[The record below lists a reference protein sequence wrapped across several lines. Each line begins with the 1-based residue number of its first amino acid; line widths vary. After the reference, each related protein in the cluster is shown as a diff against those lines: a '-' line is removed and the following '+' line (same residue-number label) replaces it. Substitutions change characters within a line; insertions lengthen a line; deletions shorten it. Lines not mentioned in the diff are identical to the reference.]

1 MSYED
6 NLNDN
11 PIPSILRRLRILETT
26 APVGFTSISRGAL
39 RVASNEG
46 LLVQGSQKVEGW
58 LVVTGTER
66 VTGLLEVLGTLSVAG
81 QMNVTGPLNTSGEM
95 NVNGPLKVSGA
106 ATLGAILTLA
116 AGGKILGGGMTIEGG
131 KVKFDT
137 GASLEA
143 DGGGARLISGGSGP
157 RAYVF
162 PGSAGMQFD
171 PSRGVQVNGTG
182 THVAGM
188 LWADGG
194 LQTQGS
200 KNFIM
205 NHPLKPGHWLRHG
218 STESPVSGIEYWG
231 AVELDRSG
239 RAVVDLPDYFEEL
252 AKPAG
257 RTVLVTGRGFA
268 ADWTDITDGSF
279 EIAGSPGGRASWL
292 VKAERFGGDFLLEEP
307 QFEAEDL
314 ASSS

>member
-106 ATLGAILTLA
+106 TTLGAILTLA
-116 AGGKILGGGMTIEGG
+116 AGGKIVGGGMTIENG

-143 DGGGARLISGGSGP
+143 DGGGARLIAGGGP
-157 RAYVF
+157 RVFVF
-162 PGSAGMQFD
+162 PTSLGMQYD
-171 PSRGVQVNGTG
+171 LNHSIQITG
-182 THVAGM
+182 TRTTVQGDHHVVGTSSA
-188 LWADGG
+188 
-194 LQTQGS
+194 TS
-200 KNFIM
+200 KTFRIE
-205 NHPLKPGHWLRHG
+205 HPLDSSRLLIHG
-218 STESPVSGIEYWG
+218 STESPVHGIEYWG
-231 AVELDRSG
+231 DATLDAQGS
-239 RAVVDLPDYFEEL
+239 AEIVLPEYFEAIALE
-252 AKPAG
+252 
-257 RTVLVTGRGFA
+257 RTPFVTGRGFA
-268 ADWTDITDGSF
+268 ADWGDVEGGRFWVS
-279 EIAGSPGGRASWL
+279 GKPGGRFSWL
-292 VKAERFGGDFLLEEP
+292 VKAARDHFEIEP
-307 QFEAEDL
+307 MATQEAE
-314 ASSS
+314 